1 MIKEIFQGFQKR
13 LQGSFHLL
21 KKIDIFSYENF
32 MKSTLV
38 EQNFLPP
45 FFPTDKPT
53 LAEIEQKSKLLQA
66 STFPAK
72 ETDLFWADVH
82 FHQDS
87 SGNFLST
94 GKNLNE

>member
-1 MIKEIFQGFQKR
+1 
-13 LQGSFHLL
+13 
-21 KKIDIFSYENF
+21 

-87 SGNFLST
+87 SGNFPFRPLST